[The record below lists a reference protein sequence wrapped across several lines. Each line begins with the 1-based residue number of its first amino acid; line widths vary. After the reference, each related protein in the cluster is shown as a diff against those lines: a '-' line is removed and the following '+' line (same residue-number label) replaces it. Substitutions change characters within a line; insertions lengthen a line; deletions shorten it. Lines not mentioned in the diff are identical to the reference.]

1 MFFRCSGVVDMS
13 ILLILRG
20 DKRKRTCWDQ
30 DVWQAHTM
38 TLGEDAAF
46 LGDRVTEQ
54 QVFQPL
60 LWPATW
66 MHTCQ
71 KPLESNLSVNYK
83 TMNMGS
89 FPTSH
94 IAPLLTQFPYIVSWG
109 LTGVSLD
116 PSPVPCKTRGVPGRS
131 QNLQPKQGGSQRIG
145 VEIGY
150 LILGLGTTSWV
161 VAQFKTIFWKLEF
174 FSPECWQNENIRNRG
189 ERNQVSEISSKVF
202 MPRWLK
208 YILDIFH

>member
-1 MFFRCSGVVDMS
+1 MWRQDMFFRCSGVVDMS

-20 DKRKRTCWDQ
+20 DKRNELAETRMYDKLTQWHW
-30 DVWQAHTM
+30 VSV
-38 TLGEDAAF
+38 AF

-94 IAPLLTQFPYIVSWG
+94 IAPLLTQLLHSLLGAHWSFSWDLIPSTLQDQRSTLKESEPATQAGRVSENWSRNW
-109 LTGVSLD
+109 LPHS
-116 PSPVPCKTRGVPGRS
+116 R
-131 QNLQPKQGGSQRIG
+131 
-145 VEIGY
+145 
-150 LILGLGTTSWV
+150 LGTTSWV
-161 VAQFKTIFWKLEF
+161 VGTVQDHILEAWV
-174 FSPECWQNENIRNRG
+174 FSPECWQNENIRTEGKGTKFLR
-189 ERNQVSEISSKVF
+189 
-202 MPRWLK
+202 
-208 YILDIFH
+208 